1 MLDNSRIKP
10 LEYTNSF
17 KNYETQKKLNKKCD
31 FTFLKLYKYMK
42 NVTIIIIIIKSKK
55 KIFCSWIVN
64 AIKICNS

>member
-1 MLDNSRIKP
+1 MINIFFNILDQYFLLDNSRIKP

-42 NVTIIIIIIKSKK
+42 NVTIIIIKK
-55 KIFCSWIVN
+55 K
-64 AIKICNS
+64 